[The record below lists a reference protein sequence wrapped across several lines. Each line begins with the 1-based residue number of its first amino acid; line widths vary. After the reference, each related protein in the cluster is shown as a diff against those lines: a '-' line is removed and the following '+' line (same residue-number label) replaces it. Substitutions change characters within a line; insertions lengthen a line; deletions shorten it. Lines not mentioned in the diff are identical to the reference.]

1 MRASSYG
8 GAGRFTTVDAP
19 MPKPG
24 AGEALLRV
32 RRVGICGTDLHIFQG
47 HLDHRVPKGGVIGHE
62 TFAEVVEAPRG
73 SGFDAG
79 DRVVVDPVVSCG
91 TCRACRMGATYLC
104 QKLKVRGVDVT
115 GGMQEYW
122 TVPVTQMLRVPDTL
136 NDDQAAVIEP
146 LAVATHDVD
155 RVGVKRGDR
164 VLVFGG
170 GPIGALI
177 AMVARGRGA
186 EVVVVEINPYR
197 IGLLEELRLTTVGP
211 DIDVHKFV
219 ETFTGGDGVDIA
231 FEVTGNPAAARM
243 VTDVVRVWGTV
254 SIVAIHA
261 EPIPINLY
269 RMFERELTIHGARL
283 YARRDWE
290 EAIQLAASGAVPLAP
305 LVTRTIPLDTLQQ
318 GMEQALAGGP
328 VMKILVD
335 VTR

>member
-8 GAGRFTTVDAP
+8 GAGRFSTIDVP
-19 MPKPG
+19 MPKPA

-62 TFAEVVEAPRG
+62 TFAEVVEAPA
-73 SGFDAG
+73 SGGFKAG
-79 DRVVVDPVVSCG
+79 DRVVVDPVVACQQ
-91 TCRACRMGATYLC
+91 CRACRMGAYYLC
-104 QKLKVRGVDVT
+104 QTLKVRGVDMV

-122 TVPVTQMLRVPDTL
+122 TVPVTQLLHVPDTL
-136 NDDQAAVIEP
+136 TDDQAAVIEP
-146 LAVATHDVD
+146 LAVATHDVE
-155 RVGVKRGDR
+155 RAQVKRGDR

-177 AMVARGRGA
+177 AMVVRGRGA
-186 EVVVVEINPYR
+186 EVAVVEINPYR
-197 IGLLEELRLTTVGP
+197 IGLLEEWGLTTVGP
-211 DIDVHKFV
+211 DIDVQRFV
-219 ETFTGGDGVDIA
+219 QTFTGGDGVDVA

-254 SIVAIHA
+254 SIVAIHS

-269 RMFERELTIHGARL
+269 RMFERELTIQGARL

-290 EAIQLAASGAVPLAP
+290 EAIQLAASGAVALGP
-305 LVTRTIPLDTLQQ
+305 LVTRTIPLDGLQQ

>member
-8 GAGRFTTVDAP
+8 GAGTFTTVDVPVPTPA
-19 MPKPG
+19 

-47 HLDHRVPKGGVIGHE
+47 HLDHRVPRGGVIGHE
-62 TFAEVVEAPRG
+62 TFAEVVEAPAG
-73 SGFDAG
+73 AFKAG

-91 TCRACRMGATYLC
+91 ACRACRMGATYLC
-104 QKLKVRGVDVT
+104 QKLKVRGVDVS

-122 TVPVTQMLRVPDTL
+122 TVPVTQLLHVPAAL
-136 NDDQAAVIEP
+136 SDDQAAVIEP

-155 RVGVKRGDR
+155 RAGVKRGDR

-186 EVVVVEINPYR
+186 EVAVVEINPYR

-211 DIDVHKFV
+211 DIDVHRFV

-231 FEVTGNPAAARM
+231 FEVTGNPAAARL

-269 RMFERELTIHGARL
+269 RMFERELTIQGARL

-290 EAIQLAASGAVPLAP
+290 EAIELAGSGAVPLAP
-305 LVTRTIPLDTLQQ
+305 LVTRTIPIDGLQQ
-318 GMEQALAGGP
+318 GMQQALAGGP